1 MVNGSNA
8 ADSDC
13 KKLAQN
19 CEEDNQFYLTLLG
32 FSPPLFPFPSSILY
46 QYYHGFHV
54 LSSPKWVLLGS
65 LSCSLFF
72 STHFLTPTDVS

>member
-1 MVNGSNA
+1 MNGWKEVMVNGSNA
-8 ADSDC
+8 ADSDY

-46 QYYHGFHV
+46 QIIMV
-54 LSSPKWVLLGS
+54 SMSSPLPNGS
-65 LSCSLFF
+65 F
-72 STHFLTPTDVS
+72 